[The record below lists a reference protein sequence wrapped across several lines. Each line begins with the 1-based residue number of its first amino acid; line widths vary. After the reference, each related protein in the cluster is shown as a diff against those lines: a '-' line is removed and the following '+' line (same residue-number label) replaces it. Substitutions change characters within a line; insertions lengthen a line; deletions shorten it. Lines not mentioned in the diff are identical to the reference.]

1 MRSVFMSYVA
11 YSIYNACDM
20 CIVSCMNVYE
30 TYVCAQYVVGRYIRY
45 VFIVCDV
52 CM

>member
-11 YSIYNACDM
+11 YSIYNVCDM

-30 TYVCAQYVVGRYIRY
+30 TCVCAQYVVVGIYGMY
-45 VFIVCDV
+45 S
-52 CM
+52 